1 LYDALAFVAFALTAC
16 FCGAFVDEAFPLA
29 AGFLEEVL
37 GVAFALTGF
46 DVVVGSAAALR
57 L

>member
-1 LYDALAFVAFALTAC
+1 MAFVAFALTAC